1 MFLASPLPTTVAIPH
16 SQSAEGAKQPS
27 PDREVGVKAGM
38 NGSPEGSDTNQNIPR
53 IKLSALFFLK
63 PTSSSANDFF
73 TNLSV
78 TMVLPSLSPIGSPP
92 PGLNIILSSYPDL
105 TVGARLCRPSG
116 SGQRRSRAL
125 SDILVSGKRCTRPVA
140 DCGPSLMPLV
150 FKSPNH
156 QIIRS
161 PDCALTHPLP
171 PAP

>member
-78 TMVLPSLSPIGSPP
+78 TMVLPSLSPIVSPP

-105 TVGARLCRPSG
+105 TVGVAVSHFELWATSISSTLGYFGVRETLYSACCRLRAKSHA
-116 SGQRRSRAL
+116 SR
-125 SDILVSGKRCTRPVA
+125 
-140 DCGPSLMPLV
+140 
-150 FKSPNH
+150 F
-156 QIIRS
+156 
-161 PDCALTHPLP
+161 
-171 PAP
+171 